1 MSNKW
6 NEFASITLGAIC
18 LIGVLSACSSPTPSP
33 TPTAMPTAT
42 ALPSATLAPQPT
54 QVVGTPS
61 PEGMDLV
68 ITYCTSCH
76 TLDRITS
83 AHKTYEQWA
92 ELITHKVTL

>member
-1 MSNKW
+1 MLHKSIDLAA
-6 NEFASITLGAIC
+6 FAFVAVC
-18 LIGVLSACSSPTPSP
+18 LIATLSACSSPTPSP

-42 ALPSATLAPQPT
+42 ALPTAPLAPQPT

-76 TLDRITS
+76 TLERITR